1 MSHKGNDEII
11 DNERDNIMSN
21 KEYNG
26 TGESDEKYLE
36 GEHHDLTT
44 YYEMIK
50 QFEYLLESENYQDQ
64 VYSFIIGHFE
74 KHLTED
80 LLQELK
86 DSLRL

>member
-1 MSHKGNDEII
+1 MELNNMSHSGNDEII
-11 DNERDNIMSN
+11 DNERDNI
-21 KEYNG
+21 
-26 TGESDEKYLE
+26 
-36 GEHHDLTT
+36 TT

-50 QFEYLLESENYQDQ
+50 HFEYLLESENYQDQ

-74 KHLTED
+74 KHLTEE

>member
-11 DNERDNIMSN
+11 DNERDNI
-21 KEYNG
+21 
-26 TGESDEKYLE
+26 
-36 GEHHDLTT
+36 TT

-50 QFEYLLESENYQDQ
+50 HFEYLLESDNYRDQ
-64 VYSFIIGHFE
+64 VISFIIGHFE
-74 KHLTED
+74 KHLTEE

>member
-11 DNERDNIMSN
+11 DNERDNIS
-21 KEYNG
+21 
-26 TGESDEKYLE
+26 
-36 GEHHDLTT
+36 T
-44 YYEMIK
+44 YYELIK
-50 QFEYLLESENYQDQ
+50 HFEYLLQSDNYRDQ
-64 VYSFIIGHFE
+64 VISFMVGHFE